1 MLSKNTFYYI
11 LYTFFERS
19 KALKNQRA
27 HFFFFVLKFDKT
39 NFFLSVDLARF
50 FFILQLF
57 KVTKPASLQRI
68 WAVFNLSETF
78 RLVILKT
85 KDLYS
90 TSAVK
95 RNKLFTEHYGNG

>member
-39 NFFLSVDLARF
+39 IFFVGRSRAFFLYSATLQSYKTRF
-50 FFILQLF
+50 S
-57 KVTKPASLQRI
+57 TE
-68 WAVFNLSETF
+68 NLSSF
-78 RLVILKT
+78 QFIW
-85 KDLYS
+85 
-90 TSAVK
+90 
-95 RNKLFTEHYGNG
+95 NF